1 MALGR
6 ATCRRAASAPARLHS
21 RRRHGRVVSPRT
33 APLHLPFLALD
44 LLGGGGG
51 FLRSAAITAA
61 GIAGGALLFEG
72 IQSMFGHQD
81 AVSITGDQPVML
93 GLGETVVNNH
103 VSGGGSTDEPA
114 LAGYGP
120 DLSGSEITDIST
132 PDFSGNNASS

>member
-1 MALGR
+1 
-6 ATCRRAASAPARLHS
+6 
-21 RRRHGRVVSPRT
+21 
-33 APLHLPFLALD
+33 LP
-44 LLGGGGG
+44 GGGG

-81 AVSITGDQPVML
+81 AVSITGDQPVMR

-120 DLSGSEITDIST
+120 NLSGSETTDIST